1 MNRSLIIS
9 SVLHALLIFVTA
21 MSLPFLAKKP
31 IDIPPIVSVEL
42 IQIAEKTNIPFAP
55 KAKKIIEKVKEKEKK
70 LVSEQA
76 PPKKVEKT
84 KTKTVLSPD
93 QNDKKIENETPE
105 AIPLPDKTLKKVET
119 KEEKKQN
126 PEKVDDEV
134 KQVSE
139 FEKKD
144 LFDPNNIAALIDKS
158 KEESAE
164 ILKTNNDIT
173 QDKERNVENTGLTLS
188 EEDALK
194 AQIFGCWSIP
204 LGLPYNENLLVRI
217 KLKLKPDGTVSKTEI
232 LDHARMNKPGQGFY
246 KVLAESALRAV
257 KLCQPLRVPTTGY
270 ERWKELQLN
279 FDAREMLEG

>member
-1 MNRSLIIS
+1 MNRSIILS
-9 SVLHALLIFVTA
+9 SVFHLFIIILTA
-21 MSLPFLAKKP
+21 MSLPFLSKKVV
-31 IDIPPIVSVEL
+31 DLPPIVSVEL
-42 IQIAEKTNIPFAP
+42 IQITEKTNIPFAP

-76 PPKKVEKT
+76 PPKKVK
-84 KTKTVLSPD
+84 KKKPD
-93 QNDKKIENETPE
+93 AVPMPE
-105 AIPLPDKTLKKVET
+105 DNIKKVEKVKDDT
-119 KEEKKQN
+119 QN
-126 PEKVDDEV
+126 PEKVDNEI

-139 FEKKD
+139 FEKEE

-158 KEESAE
+158 KEETALE
-164 ILKTNNDIT
+164 VD
-173 QDKERNVENTGLTLS
+173 NTGLTLS

-217 KLKLKPDGTVSKTEI
+217 KLELKPDGSVSKSEI
-232 LDHARMNKPGQGFY
+232 LDHARMNRPGQGFY

>member
-1 MNRSLIIS
+1 MSRSLIIS
-9 SVLHALLIFVTA
+9 SALHIILISITAL
-21 MSLPFLAKKP
+21 SLPFLAKKP
-31 IDIPPIVSVEL
+31 IDLPPIVSVEL
-42 IQIAEKTNIPFAP
+42 IQITDKTNIPFAP
-55 KAKKIIEKVKEKEKK
+55 KAKKTLEKIKEKEKK

-76 PPKKVEKT
+76 PPKKV
-84 KTKTVLSPD
+84 
-93 QNDKKIENETPE
+93 KKIKPDSVPMPE
-105 AIPLPDKTLKKVET
+105 DKIKKVEKI
-119 KEEKKQN
+119 KEDKQN
-126 PEKVDDEV
+126 PEKIDNEV

-139 FEKKD
+139 FEKKE

-158 KEESAE
+158 KTESAE
-164 ILKTNNDIT
+164 TTNKTNKIT
-173 QDKERNVENTGLTLS
+173 QDQQKSAVNAGLSLS

-204 LGLPYNENLLVRI
+204 LGLPYNENLLVRV
-217 KLKLKPDGTVSKTEI
+217 KLLLNPDGTVSKSEI

>member
-1 MNRSLIIS
+1 MNRSIIIS
-9 SVLHALLIFVTA
+9 SVLHVLLIFITA
-21 MSLPFLAKKP
+21 MSLPFLSKKP
-31 IDIPPIVSVEL
+31 LDIPPIVSVEL

-84 KTKTVLSPD
+84 KTKTVLSLD
-93 QNDKKIENETPE
+93 NNNKKIENETPN
-105 AIPLPDKTLKKVET
+105 AVPLPEKNIKKVET

-126 PEKVDDEV
+126 PDKIDNEV

-144 LFDPNNIAALIDKS
+144 LFDPSNIAALIDKS

-164 ILKTNNDIT
+164 TLKINDDTT
-173 QDKERNVENTGLTLS
+173 QDQDRNVENAGLTLS

-217 KLKLKPDGTVSKTEI
+217 KLKLKPDGSVSKTEI

>member
-1 MNRSLIIS
+1 MNRSIIIS
-9 SVLHALLIFVTA
+9 SVFHLLLIFITA

-31 IDIPPIVSVEL
+31 LDIPPIISVEL
-42 IQIAEKTNIPFAP
+42 IQITEKTNIPFAP
-55 KAKKIIEKVKEKEKK
+55 KAKKTIEKIKEKEKK

-84 KTKTVLSPD
+84 KTKTVVSVDDNEKDDNKTPEAVPLPEKTV
-93 QNDKKIENETPE
+93 KKIETKKEKNQN
-105 AIPLPDKTLKKVET
+105 PDKLDE
-119 KEEKKQN
+119 
-126 PEKVDDEV
+126 EV

-139 FEKKD
+139 FEKKEFVD
-144 LFDPNNIAALIDKS
+144 LDNIAKLIDKA
-158 KEESAE
+158 KIESADV
-164 ILKTNNDIT
+164 IKKNNDIT
-173 QDKERNVENTGLTLS
+173 QDQDRNIDNTGLTLS

-217 KLKLKPDGTVSKTEI
+217 KLMLEPDGSVTKTEI